1 MIGGLNEENND
12 NNNNVNHNVIL
23 SRKNTTQ
30 TNSGNKT
37 AATTALVSSGSQG
50 SGSGS
55 GSSGSGS
62 RGTSGSSVSRGTSGG
77 INSSYTSGSSGSSGT
92 SGSSGSSGTTTATIG
107 ITGSNK
113 KKSSSGN
120 NAAAKAVVGATASN
134 IAANVV
140 NNAKNVGKTG
150 NTGNSGT
157 GNANA
162 NVGNSGNPA
171 NTAVR
176 GFDLVGELTFGKI
189 ITMLVALYVLL
200 MIGYLLS
207 ENYRVSSTL
216 VQLDKYRN
224 ALFLDSMYLMKKKRQ
239 DKSLKQFYVASSF
252 RPYLAINQMFEYCSL
267 KILVRNVQN
276 GVRAMFFDIF
286 NDSLSE
292 DAFPVVSS
300 GYEKGN
306 WKLTLNT
313 LTFESVIR
321 ELSKTI
327 FTSGY
332 TNNYNDPF
340 FLFLNLKTNRNFNSV
355 NRVQET
361 VYKYF
366 KDRLLPSKYA
376 YQSTKLADAPMRDLM
391 GKVVII
397 TSQGYEN
404 TNLEELVNASW
415 NTEDMKKISYK
426 ALDAATPK
434 SDAIKMNIDDVR
446 TFSDAGITLVVP
458 PEDSFFTTNYYPEP
472 FFTAG
477 CQFIFKNYQNN
488 DLFMEPYIT
497 KFNSSSFVDK

>member
-1 MIGGLNEENND
+1 MIGGD
-12 NNNNVNHNVIL
+12 NNNNEEENNENDYNPGTLGNQQPV
-23 SRKNTTQ
+23 SKAGTSG
-30 TNSGNKT
+30 NSGTST
-37 AATTALVSSGSQG
+37 APAGIGASGASGSSFTG
-50 SGSGS
+50 NTIGAS
-55 GSSGSGS
+55 GSSG
-62 RGTSGSSVSRGTSGG
+62 
-77 INSSYTSGSSGSSGT
+77 NSGSSGSSGSGN
-92 SGSSGSSGTTTATIG
+92 SGSSGSGNSG
-107 ITGSNK
+107 N
-113 KKSSSGN
+113 SGNQKN
-120 NAAAKAVVGATASN
+120 NAAKTAVAAA
-134 IAANVV
+134 AANVAVNATTNIV
-140 NNAKNVGKTG
+140 NNVKTNSGNSGNVAKSG
-150 NTGNSGT
+150 NSGNAAKSGT
-157 GNANA
+157 GNGTGNGNGNGNA
-162 NVGNSGNPA
+162 NTGNPA
-171 NTAVR
+171 NTAVK

-189 ITMLVALYVLL
+189 ITFLVVLYVLL

-224 ALFLDSMYLMKKKRQ
+224 ALFLDSMYLMKKKRP
-239 DKSLKQFYVASSF
+239 DKKLKDFYIASSF

-276 GVRAMFFDIF
+276 GVRAMYFDVF
-286 NDSLSE
+286 NDKLSE

-340 FLFLNLKTNRNFNSV
+340 FIFLNLKTNRNFNSV
-355 NRVQET
+355 NRIQET
-361 VYKYF
+361 IYKYF

-376 YQSTKLADAPMRDLM
+376 HQSTKLADAPMRDLM
-391 GKVVII
+391 GKVIII
-397 TSQGYEN
+397 TSDGYEN

-415 NTEDMKKISYK
+415 NTDGMKKISYR

-446 TFSDAGITLVVP
+446 TFSSSGISIVVP
-458 PEDSFFTTNYYPEP
+458 PEESFFTSNYYPEP

-477 CQFIFKNYQNN
+477 CQFIFKNYQSN
-488 DLFMEPYIT
+488 DKFMEPYIT